1 MKLLGRGKGKMRKIE
16 IQMAESEANLDRA
29 ELLDAQSKATLDSE
43 GSWFLSLDKGPT
55 LADID
60 KKVDTA
66 KNEII
71 STVGA
76 VCTQT

>member
-1 MKLLGRGKGKMRKIE
+1 MKLLGWRKGKMRKIE
-16 IQMAESEANLDRA
+16 IQMAEVTANLDRA
-29 ELLDAQSKATLDSE
+29 ELLDAQSKATLNGE
-43 GSWFLSLDKGPT
+43 GSWFLKGPT

-60 KKVDTA
+60 RKVDTA

-71 STVGA
+71 NTVET

>member
-16 IQMAESEANLDRA
+16 IQIAESEANLDRA
-29 ELLDAQSKATLDSE
+29 ERLDAESKATLDGES
-43 GSWFLSLDKGPT
+43 GWFLKGPT

-60 KKVDTA
+60 RKVDTA

-71 STVGA
+71 NTVET